1 MYLEIVMGEV
11 RWVKV
16 SESFEKSAG
25 KQLGGEQLDTKK
37 SIEGGE
43 LT

>member
-1 MYLEIVMGEV
+1 MYLEIVMGKV

-16 SESFEKSAG
+16 SESFEKGAG
-25 KQLGGEQLDTKK
+25 KQFGGKQLDTKK

>member
-16 SESFEKSAG
+16 SESFDKGDG
-25 KQLGGEQLDTKK
+25 KQFGGEQLYTKK

>member
-1 MYLEIVMGEV
+1 MGEV